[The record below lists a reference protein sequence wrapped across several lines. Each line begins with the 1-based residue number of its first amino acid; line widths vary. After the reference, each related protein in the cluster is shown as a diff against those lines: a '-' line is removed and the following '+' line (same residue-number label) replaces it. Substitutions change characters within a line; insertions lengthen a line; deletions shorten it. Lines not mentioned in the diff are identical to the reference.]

1 MLQPVGQSAGE
12 AVDRRN
18 LERQADVG
26 DLRDELDALLD
37 QRRGMSGKLHDRTQ

>member
-26 DLRDELDALLD
+26 DLRDELTAPA
-37 QRRGMSGKLHDRTQ
+37 RPSRGMSGKLDDRTQ